1 MQDPVISIRELAM
14 GKKIFKL
21 VVCFLY
27 CLPVAGVM
35 ESMKMRL
42 EPLILFVSNFSLNE
56 AVLAEMELASHFIW
70 EEADPTNNVS
80 EVDWQE
86 VQHHATSWSRVVVR

>member
-27 CLPVAGVM
+27 CLPVAGVR

-42 EPLILFVSNFSLNE
+42 EPLILFVSNFSLNK

-70 EEADPTNNVS
+70 EGADPTNNVS

-86 VQHHATSWSRVVVR
+86 VQHHATSWSQVVVR

>member
-27 CLPVAGVM
+27 CLPVAGVR

-70 EEADPTNNVS
+70 EGADPTNNVS

-86 VQHHATSWSRVVVR
+86 VQHHATSWSQVVVR

>member
-42 EPLILFVSNFSLNE
+42 EPLILFVSNFSLNK

-70 EEADPTNNVS
+70 EGADPTNNVS

-86 VQHHATSWSRVVVR
+86 VQHHATSWSQVVVR